1 MRIRRTQV
9 TLAGIAV
16 LGWVALPGPAR
27 PADVDGGA
35 DPAASSAPAALRC
48 TDAAVEACTDAFA
61 SCTALL
67 PWRIDAKAPEMEQ
80 CTAAYQECLEQSGC

>member
-1 MRIRRTQV
+1 MTRMA
-9 TLAGIAV
+9 LAGIAV
-16 LGWVALPGPAR
+16 LGWVALPGPVQS
-27 PADVDGGA
+27 ADDGDGA
-35 DPAASSAPAALRC
+35 DPPASSAPAALRC
-48 TDAAVEACTDAFA
+48 TDTAVEACTDAFA